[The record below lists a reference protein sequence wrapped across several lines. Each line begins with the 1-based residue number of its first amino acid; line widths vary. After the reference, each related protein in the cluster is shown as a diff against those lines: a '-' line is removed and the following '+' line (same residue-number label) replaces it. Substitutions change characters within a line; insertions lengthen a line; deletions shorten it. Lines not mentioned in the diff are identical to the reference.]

1 MPMKRISNIEI
12 ENAQLY
18 FRNFAGKP
26 DNYNR
31 NGGVRYFGVFI
42 DDNALA
48 HNLAEDGWN
57 IKYTRPTDP
66 NVAPRAYMRVAINY
80 NYRIPPHIV
89 MISGRKHT
97 DITEDMIECLD
108 SATIKNLDLTIRPRV
123 RDEDGETK
131 VTAYLDEMY
140 VVTEQS
146 RWAQKYA
153 EEEYPCDDDDLPM

>member
-1 MPMKRISNIEI
+1 MALKRIANLEI

-18 FRNFAGKP
+18 FRNFAGNP
-26 DNYNR
+26 DQYNR
-31 NGGVRYFGVFI
+31 QGGARYFGVFI
-42 DDNALA
+42 DDPVQAR
-48 HNLAEDGWN
+48 NLLEDGWN
-57 IKYTRPTDP
+57 VKVTRPTDP
-66 NVAPRAYMRVAINY
+66 NVEPRHYLRVAINY
-80 NYRIPPHIV
+80 NYRIPPRIV

-108 SATIKNLDLTIRPRV
+108 SVTIKNLDLTIRPRV
-123 RDEDGETK
+123 RDDDGETK
-131 VTAYLDEMY
+131 ITAYLDEMY